1 MPRRQHLRGVKIC
14 AHCGAGYDG
23 FKAMESRGRYCS
35 PGCLAEARAAHRVI
49 APEILGAGE
58 AVVGLLP

>member
-14 AHCGAGYDG
+14 AHCGAGYDA

-35 PGCLAEARAAHRVI
+35 PVCLAAARAAHRLG
-49 APEILGAGE
+49 PELAAHEGDA
-58 AVVGLLP
+58 ATALAQ

>member
-14 AHCGAGYDG
+14 AHCGSGYDG

-35 PGCLAEARAAHRVI
+35 PGCLAAARMAHRHHAEPTVQSGDAAI
-49 APEILGAGE
+49 AAAP
-58 AVVGLLP
+58 

>member
-1 MPRRQHLRGVKIC
+1 MARRQHLRGVKVC

-35 PGCLAEARAAHRVI
+35 PGCLAAARALRHVAVDTTPGPDGSI
-49 APEILGAGE
+49 ALAQ
-58 AVVGLLP
+58 

>member
-1 MPRRQHLRGVKIC
+1 MPRRHQLRGVKIC

-35 PGCLAEARAAHRVI
+35 PGCLAAARAAQRHLPDTSGDAGTAI
-49 APEILGAGE
+49 ALAR
-58 AVVGLLP
+58 